1 LERTLGQQVIA
12 GEACLRYDETRP
24 GAPRQKQA
32 AFSVP
37 LGIVTLDAPDAS

>member
-12 GEACLRYDETRP
+12 GVTYLRYDETRP
-24 GAPRQKQA
+24 GSPRQNQA

-37 LGIVTLDAPDAS
+37 PGIVTLDALDAS